1 MDGMV
6 GYLGSVGPAEAEVG
20 SRWWGDRWSWGAA
33 EISGKKTSL
42 GAQKHL
48 VLLVPR
54 DLGSRT
60 V

>member
-1 MDGMV
+1 MAWWVTWGLW
-6 GYLGSVGPAEAEVG
+6 GQQRL
-20 SRWWGDRWSWGAA
+20 RWDPGGGGDRWSWGAA